1 MHGIELDRASF
12 RDNSG
17 FIFSKQ
23 GSLYRQVNSS
33 YKEEFDAY
41 VDSGLH
47 QALVNKGYIVD
58 HEEVSLDEYCR
69 ENLYKVIKPVFI
81 PYLTYPYEWSFSQLQ
96 DAAKLTLDIQLLAL
110 DFGFTLKDASAFNIQ
125 FYQGRP
131 VLIDTLSFTQYRQG
145 PWVAYRQFCQHF
157 LAPLLLKKYCDHR
170 LGRMAELY
178 IDGIPLDLASRL
190 LPLRTWFSFNALSH
204 IHLHSKMQS
213 HYSAS
218 GVGGSQR
225 MEKVSS
231 KMGIGKLG
239 ALISNLKSYVEG
251 LRWASAN
258 TEWGN
263 YYENTNYSQTSMQ
276 GKQDLIESYLK
287 KIGKPISLLADLG
300 ANNGHFSRLASQ
312 YSQRVVSFDVDEL
325 AVEQNYLKARAE
337 GDTKIL
343 PVVLDLFNPS
353 PSLGWGNEERN
364 SFVCRGKFDVIIALA
379 LIHHLAISNNVPL
392 KKIIRLLHKLV
403 TDCLII
409 EFVPKSDSQVEHLL
423 STREDIFPDY
433 HEQGFEL
440 ALQGCFTIASKDKV
454 PHSNRTLY
462 CLKRESRLS

>member
-1 MHGIELDRASF
+1 MQGIEVHRASF

-23 GSLYRQVNSS
+23 GCLYRQVNSS

-41 VDSGLH
+41 VGSGLH

-58 HEEVSLDEYCR
+58 HEEMSLDEHCR
-69 ENLYKVIKPVFI
+69 ENVHKVIKPVLI

-110 DFGFTLKDASAFNIQ
+110 DYGFTLKDASAFNIQ
-125 FYQGRP
+125 FYEGRP

-190 LPLRTWFSFNALSH
+190 LPLRTWFSFNTLSH

-213 HYSAS
+213 HYSGS
-218 GVGGSQR
+218 GDGGSQHI
-225 MEKVSS
+225 EKVSS
-231 KMGIGKLG
+231 KMDISKLG
-239 ALISNLKSYVEG
+239 ALTSSLRAYVEG
-251 LRWASAN
+251 LQWSSAN
-258 TEWGN
+258 TEWGD
-263 YYENTNYSQTSMQ
+263 YYENTNYSQASMQ
-276 GKQDLIESYLK
+276 GKQELIESYLK
-287 KIGKPISLLADLG
+287 GFGKSVTLLGDLG

-312 YSQRVVSFDVDEL
+312 YSHRVVSFDFDEL
-325 AVEQNYLKARAE
+325 AVEQNYLRVRAE
-337 GDTKIL
+337 GDKSIL

-353 PSLGWGNEERN
+353 PSIGWGNEERN
-364 SFVCRGKFDVIIALA
+364 SFVYRGKFEVIIALA

-392 KKIIRLLHKLV
+392 KKIINLLQSLV
-403 TDCLII
+403 TDYLII

-423 STREDIFPDY
+423 ATREDIFPDY

-440 ALQGCFTIASKDKV
+440 VLQGCFTIINKDKV

-462 CLKRESRLS
+462 CLKRDSTLS

>member
-1 MHGIELDRASF
+1 MDGIEVHSASF

-58 HEEVSLDEYCR
+58 HEEVNLDEHCR
-69 ENLYKVIKPVFI
+69 ENVHKVIKPVLI

-96 DAAKLTLDIQLLAL
+96 DAAKLTLNIQLLAL

-125 FYQGRP
+125 FYEGRP
-131 VLIDTLSFTQYRQG
+131 ILIDTLSFTQYKQG
-145 PWVAYRQFCQHF
+145 PWAAYRQFCQHF

-170 LGRMAELY
+170 LGRMAELF

-190 LPLRTWFSFNALSH
+190 LPLRTWFSFNTLSH

-218 GVGGSQR
+218 GDDGSQR
-225 MEKVSS
+225 MAKVNS
-231 KMGIGKLG
+231 KMDITKLG
-239 ALISNLKSYVEG
+239 ALITNLKSYVEG
-251 LRWASAN
+251 LRWSSAN
-258 TEWGN
+258 TEWGD
-263 YYENTNYSQTSMQ
+263 YYDHTNYSKTSMQ

-287 KIGKPISLLADLG
+287 NLGKKVSLLGDLG

-312 YSQRVVSFDVDEL
+312 YSHRVVSFDFDEL
-325 AVEQNYLKARAE
+325 AVERNYLKARAE
-337 GDTKIL
+337 GDTKLL

-353 PSLGWGNEERN
+353 PSIGWGNEERS
-364 SFVCRGKFDVIIALA
+364 SFVYREKFDVIIALA

-392 KKIIRLLHKLV
+392 NKIITLLHNLV

-409 EFVPKSDSQVEHLL
+409 EFVPKTDSQVEHLL

-433 HEQGFEL
+433 HEQGFEQ
-440 ALQGCFTIASKDKV
+440 ALQGYFTVTSKDKV
-454 PHSNRTLY
+454 PDSNRMLY
-462 CLKRESRLS
+462 CLKRN